1 MSKDHTKEPAAGGQD
16 LAGKI
21 SELGDAN
28 KELLG
33 KIRDFEEGFSEKGAG
48 RLSSLVQNFREEIN
62 SALALKDSFETDLQE
77 QPVVIVQPGAVE
89 QPPAPTEEHSV
100 VLEEPLDAEE
110 FLVKPDSGPAPAPTP
125 APAPEPK
132 PEPVPEPRIIPPRR
146 SPIVKIGLSKKILL
160 IENNAEELETISG
173 ILEDAG
179 FEIDVATTGREGLK
193 KAAYVQPDLIL
204 LDMQL
209 PDISGFEL
217 CSLIKRE
224 PRLEMTDTKV
234 IVLSDGNNLDD
245 ITTAFAAGADDYIIK
260 LPQVVFLMKK
270 LKAHLKII

>member
-1 MSKDHTKEPAAGGQD
+1 MSEDRTKEPAAKGQN

-33 KIRDFEEGFSEKGAG
+33 KIRDFEENFSEKGAG

-62 SALALKDSFETDLQE
+62 SALALKGSFETDLQE
-77 QPVVIVQPGAVE
+77 QPVVIVQPEAVE
-89 QPPAPTEEHSV
+89 QPPAPIEEHSV
-100 VLEEPLDAEE
+100 VLEEP
-110 FLVKPDSGPAPAPTP
+110 DSRPAPEPAPAR
-125 APAPEPK
+125 APEPK

-209 PDISGFEL
+209 TDISGFEL

-234 IVLSDGNNLDD
+234 IVLSDGNDLDD
-245 ITTAFAAGADDYIIK
+245 ITRAFAAGADDYIIK
-260 LPQVVFLMKK
+260 LPQVVFLIKK
-270 LKAHLKII
+270 LKAHLKMI